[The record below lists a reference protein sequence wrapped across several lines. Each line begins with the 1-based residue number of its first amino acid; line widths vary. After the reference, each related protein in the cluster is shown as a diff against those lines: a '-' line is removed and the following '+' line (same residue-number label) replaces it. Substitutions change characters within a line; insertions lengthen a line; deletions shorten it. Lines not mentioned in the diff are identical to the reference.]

1 MRRRDALLA
10 TALGLALA
18 GCAGLRAPPAHRYF
32 VLEAAPSRIAAGML
46 QRDATLLVAPTTAAS
61 FYDTQEIVYSRR
73 PGERAYYQLSSW
85 TEPPNRRLASLLTD
99 RIALGGA
106 FRGVAEITS
115 GVRGELLLRT
125 HLDEIYHD
133 AVSPPG
139 SARVTLTAELSD
151 PAGRNLVARRSFSA
165 SLPVSSYDAA
175 GAVRGSGQV
184 LGELLDEIAVWV
196 AEAAAAQVRQVPT
209 MAGHD

>member
-1 MRRRDALLA
+1 MLADLAA
-10 TALGLALA
+10 TAHLVWSASPGLLSLILGLSIVLALV
-18 GCAGLRAPPAHRYF
+18 P
-32 VLEAAPSRIAAGML
+32 
-46 QRDATLLVAPTTAAS
+46 AAS
-61 FYDTQEIVYSRR
+61 LWVGKLLLDEVA
-73 PGERAYYQLSSW
+73 RAISGGFSSAADAY
-85 TEPPNRRLASLLTD
+85 RRLASLLTD

-184 LGELLDEIAVWV
+184 LGELLDEIAVWA
-196 AEAAAAQVRQVPT
+196 AEAATAQVRQVPT